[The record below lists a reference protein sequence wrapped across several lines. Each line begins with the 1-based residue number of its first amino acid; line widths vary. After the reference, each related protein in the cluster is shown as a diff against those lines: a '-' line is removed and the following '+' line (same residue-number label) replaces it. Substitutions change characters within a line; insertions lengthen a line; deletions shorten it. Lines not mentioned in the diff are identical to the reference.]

1 MAITD
6 KLTQLNKIKQNIK
19 QAIIDKGQ
27 AATDDM
33 GEYSALISNISGGGK
48 VDDSFKNVLERN
60 NGAVTFPS
68 NLTSIGDYAF
78 DSCANTFPSS
88 LPDGVTSIGINAF
101 YGCSNLTLASL
112 PEGITSIGSSAFLVV
127 PT

>member
-1 MAITD
+1 MSIAD
-6 KLTQLNKIKQNIK
+6 KLTQLNEIKQNIK

-33 GEYSALISNISGGGK
+33 GEYSTLISNISGGK

-68 NLTSIGDYAF
+68 NLTSIGDYTF

-88 LPDGVTSIGINAF
+88 
-101 YGCSNLTLASL
+101 
-112 PEGITSIGSSAFLVV
+112 
-127 PT
+127 